1 MYDRVF
7 LSTAGGAGELEHNLR
22 FSHRVF
28 GWVAATVLGGST
40 YELFLDTSGG
50 EVTTSRAA
58 VAQGGGCSAVVSVQ
72 RACNPTEM
80 AAAGHAPRAPTRAQS
95 GAERSGLDKPGL
107 VWTRGG
113 GGRGCRAERTPR
125 LMPRRTHG

>member
-1 MYDRVF
+1 MF

-80 AAAGHAPRAPTRAQS
+80 AAAGLAPRAPTRAQP

-107 VWTRGG
+107 VWTRG
-113 GGRGCRAERTPR
+113 
-125 LMPRRTHG
+125 

>member
-1 MYDRVF
+1 MSPCTNTGATIAPLLGCTARSRSLARVVLAVDRLWTPFRGVG
-7 LSTAGGAGELEHNLR
+7 TKVE
-22 FSHRVF
+22 V
-28 GWVAATVLGGST
+28 
-40 YELFLDTSGG
+40 

-80 AAAGHAPRAPTRAQS
+80 AAAGHAPRAPTRAQP

-107 VWTRGG
+107 VWTRG
-113 GGRGCRAERTPR
+113 
-125 LMPRRTHG
+125 

>member
-1 MYDRVF
+1 MF

-40 YELFLDTSGG
+40 YELFLDTSRG

-80 AAAGHAPRAPTRAQS
+80 AAARHAPRAPTRAQP
-95 GAERSGLDKPGL
+95 GAERSGLD
-107 VWTRGG
+107 
-113 GGRGCRAERTPR
+113 
-125 LMPRRTHG
+125 